1 MNENS
6 NNNETAAFGNT
17 MLADASGL
25 SDFFPQVSIMEQ
37 VQRDFIQKALR
48 GFDNHLKNYVTK
60 NLKELGF
67 EFSTESEFIDFVS
80 KRVQRIGF
88 ENRPN
93 EWELYVDYQTE
104 NQKLIGIY
112 NDNVSFSY
120 EGSKVTAT
128 FGRSIG

>member
-1 MNENS
+1 MSTKDNKKHI
-6 NNNETAAFGNT
+6 TPTIGNT
-17 MLADASGL
+17 MLADALGS
-25 SDFFPQVSIMEQ
+25 FQQVSVMEM
-37 VQRDFIQKALR
+37 VQQDFIRKASKD
-48 GFDNHLKNYVTK
+48 FDNYLKNYVTK

-67 EFSTESEFIDFVS
+67 EFQNESDFNEFVS

-93 EWELYVDYQTE
+93 EWELYVDYGTE

-112 NDNVSFSY
+112 NDNISFSY
-120 EGSKVTAT
+120 EGSTITAT